1 MPIPKKHNLGPKTV
15 DCVNLG
21 YAKNSVGYRFLVVKS
36 EVPDQKI
43 GTIME
48 SKDATFFEDI
58 FPMRDMQSTSKQESE
73 ETPEPAIPMEYY
85 AVRKKPATTAL
96 NTMHLLAHI
105 TIKEARYK
113 RAYAM

>member
-1 MPIPKKHNLGPKTV
+1 MAPNWKLPALHQEHN
-15 DCVNLG
+15 G
-21 YAKNSVGYRFLVVKS
+21 YAVTLG
-36 EVPDQKI
+36 
-43 GTIME
+43 
-48 SKDATFFEDI
+48 
-58 FPMRDMQSTSKQESE
+58 
-73 ETPEPAIPMEYY
+73 IPMEYY

>member
-1 MPIPKKHNLGPKTV
+1 MVGGGYIDGMSTKDNEITLYEKRAKRKTTLSYLRTWGCLAKVNVSIPKKRKLGPKTV

-21 YAKNSVGYRFLVVKS
+21 YAKNNVGYRFLVVKS

-58 FPMRDMQSTSKQESE
+58 FPMRDAK
-73 ETPEPAIPMEYY
+73 
-85 AVRKKPATTAL
+85 
-96 NTMHLLAHI
+96 HF
-105 TIKEARYK
+105 
-113 RAYAM
+113 